1 MEAMAEGLPCIVSDI
16 RGNIDLIED
25 EKGGYLCRPGD
36 ANAFAEKITTLR
48 NSKEL
53 RSRMGL
59 YNRNKISEF
68 DEKIINQRMKEI
80 YSDIEM
86 RNGGIRI
93 LHFLKTGNYSGAEK
107 VAITL
112 ISEMKNKYGCE
123 GIYVSLSG
131 NIDDVLE
138 KNGIEHAVI
147 KANTVKEYQRVI
159 NRYHPDVIHAH
170 DFGASVIASN
180 TKNHAVMISH
190 LHNNPPW
197 IKKICLRTLM
207 YAYAARKFQKVLVV
221 SQSVLDEYV
230 WKKSFLAK
238 AVVVG
243 NPVDSKKVICLAD
256 KEAENIEKSDV
267 VFLGRFTHQKNPI
280 AFINIISACKSKN
293 RKIHALMLGQGE
305 LYGKCKDKIV
315 QLGLEQNVKQLGFKE
330 NPYGYLK
337 KTKVLCVPSVWEG
350 FGLVVVEAFALGI
363 PVVATPVGGMKN
375 LVTDE
380 AGFLSTDEKQLSEE
394 IIRLLTNDAYYRKK
408 SEGALKRAQQLDNI
422 DEYIKTIYGLYKG
435 TS

>member
-1 MEAMAEGLPCIVSDI
+1 MEAMASGLPCIAGRI
-16 RGNIDLIED
+16 RGNVELIED
-25 EKGGYLCRPGD
+25 GKGGYLCDPRD
-36 ANAFAEKITTLR
+36 ANEFAEKINAL
-48 NSKEL
+48 SCCGEL
-53 RSRMGL
+53 RSRMGA
-59 YNRNKISEF
+59 YNREKIRGF
-68 DEKIINQRMKEI
+68 DEKIINQRMKEL
-80 YSDIEM
+80 YSDMEM
-86 RNGGIRI
+86 RNGGKRI

-107 VAITL
+107 VAITI
-112 ISEMKNKYGCE
+112 ISEMKKRYGYE
-123 GIYVSLSG
+123 EIYVSLSG

-159 NRYHPDVIHAH
+159 NRYNPDVIHAH
-170 DFGASVIASN
+170 DFGTSVIVSN

-230 WKKSFLAK
+230 WKKSILAK

-243 NPVDSKKVICLAD
+243 NPVDRKRVICLAE
-256 KEAENIEKSDV
+256 KEAEDIEQSDV
-267 VFLGRFTHQKNPI
+267 VFLGRFTTQKNPI
-280 AFINIISACKSKN
+280 AFINIISVCKSKN
-293 RKIHALMLGQGE
+293 RKIHALMIGQGE
-305 LYGKCKDKIV
+305 LYGECKDRIA

-337 KTKVLCVPSVWEG
+337 NTKVLCVPSVWEG

-394 IIRLLTNDAYYRKK
+394 IMRLLTNDAYYKKK

-435 TS
+435 AS